1 MPRDGSSV
9 FSMFES
15 MAHPSRRTVSPCS
28 VANGNFIVVRR
39 LKFGSYRYSE
49 VSNAFFLVANSIL
62 PAIPKDLF
70 AKRDLL
76 RNGTFFW
83 DSFTLDRIRS
93 AVALY
98 RSRGISRSLHA
109 SDMDEPHPD
118 AVTDQRERV
127 RPRKDKGIAL
137 EDINFVSED
146 LPLPGWNPGF
156 TPGDG
161 TGTSEAPLPDDF
173 FTNLPPGFTTPASL
187 DEASRREVVTE
198 GSRLIN
204 EGMWFFNSTLDGS
217 FRETRLSHF
226 KAEEIE
232 RKFIR
237 FQNEVAERERRQ
249 AESHSR
255 ALIRAERKGRRTIAA
270 ELARRATLFDAE
282 FRSFKDAQVYVGDFR
297 ECRGSVGT
305 LWKSQNA
312 DFSFLSEVAEMSG
325 LMDGCAQAESM
336 VPPIEGRIQELWEP
350 IEVSEDTTEAG
361 ANAADEGGEADQP
374 ADSFGA
380 SISGGTSEA
389 PLPDDFFANLPP
401 GFTTPASLDEASRRE
416 MIAEGSR
423 LINEGMRVSNSTLDG
438 SFREARLSHFKA
450 EEIERKFICFQ
461 NEVAER
467 ERRQAESH
475 SRALICAERKGRRT
489 IAAELARRA
498 TLFDAEFRSFKD
510 AQDYVGDFRE
520 CCGLEP
526 IEVLEDTTEA
536 GADAADEV
544 GEVDQPADSLGVS
557 MSSFCDVLGEII
569 DLIRISSSLASLS
582 ALAAVDP
589 SLILGQFF
597 LLYTIEVFIFLCH
610 GLFER
615 RVLPSGLALRS
626 SRMDVA
632 TSVRVIGLVVYVQI
646 NPLEMASFVAPGG
659 RWKLKRAGRVN
670 RQLDKAESKL
680 NQLMIVWSYL
690 TQSWIAHW
698 S

>member
-76 RNGTFFW
+76 RNGMFFW

-98 RSRGISRSLHA
+98 RSQGISRSLHA

-137 EDINFVSED
+137 EDINIVSED

-173 FTNLPPGFTTPASL
+173 FANLPPGFTTPASL

-255 ALIRAERKGRRTIAA
+255 ALIRAERKGRRTIAT

-325 LMDGCAQAESM
+325 LVDGCAQAESM

-380 SISGGTSEA
+380 SISGY
-389 PLPDDFFANLPP
+389 
-401 GFTTPASLDEASRRE
+401 LD
-416 MIAEGSR
+416 
-423 LINEGMRVSNSTLDG
+423 LD
-438 SFREARLSHFKA
+438 L
-450 EEIERKFICFQ
+450 
-461 NEVAER
+461 
-467 ERRQAESH
+467 
-475 SRALICAERKGRRT
+475 
-489 IAAELARRA
+489 
-498 TLFDAEFRSFKD
+498 
-510 AQDYVGDFRE
+510 
-520 CCGLEP
+520 
-526 IEVLEDTTEA
+526 
-536 GADAADEV
+536 
-544 GEVDQPADSLGVS
+544 
-557 MSSFCDVLGEII
+557 
-569 DLIRISSSLASLS
+569 
-582 ALAAVDP
+582 
-589 SLILGQFF
+589 
-597 LLYTIEVFIFLCH
+597 
-610 GLFER
+610 
-615 RVLPSGLALRS
+615 
-626 SRMDVA
+626 
-632 TSVRVIGLVVYVQI
+632 
-646 NPLEMASFVAPGG
+646 
-659 RWKLKRAGRVN
+659 
-670 RQLDKAESKL
+670 
-680 NQLMIVWSYL
+680 
-690 TQSWIAHW
+690 
-698 S
+698 